1 MCNSSS
7 GYYQHSTILE
17 MKPLNNVILIEVK
30 DGRTT
35 ILYKDGT
42 RLTTKENITLSMD
55 YKNENDQPIIDHC
68 I

>member
-1 MCNSSS
+1 
-7 GYYQHSTILE
+7 